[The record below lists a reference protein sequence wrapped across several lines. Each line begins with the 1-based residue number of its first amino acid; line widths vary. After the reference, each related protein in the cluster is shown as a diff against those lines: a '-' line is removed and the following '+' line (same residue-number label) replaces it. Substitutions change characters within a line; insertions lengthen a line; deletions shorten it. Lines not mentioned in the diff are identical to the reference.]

1 MNNEKNNGKGI
12 FYGVIGV
19 ATLIVAIIG
28 ATFAYFTATQ
38 SAGNNVITG
47 NAATVSFGLAVEK
60 VVKPDEEKGGLIPMT
75 DGMVEKAVTN
85 ASKKGACVD
94 DTDAAVCQIYKITIS
109 NTGSAALFLDGYV
122 NLTGGA
128 ASGATTAPTS
138 MRWAQVFSTD
148 GTTYA
153 LTGTPALAT
162 GATVSGEAMPAIA
175 APAFTADTS
184 NVEIDA
190 TGTTGSYTYEG
201 NTYAYI
207 NKNWMRKSG
216 KDTTVT
222 GENTT
227 VKYDRTTDLSG
238 NALVFNQRVE
248 SQGTATLYF
257 VVWLTESGDN
267 QTMDTSTGT
276 NFFNGLVTF
285 NSASGGE
292 VSATFNGMTRK
303 PATQG

>member
-38 SAGNNVITG
+38 SAGNDVITG
-47 NAATVSFGLAVEK
+47 NAATVSFGLQVEK
-60 VVKPDEEKGGLIPMT
+60 VVKPDEAKGGLIPMT

-85 ASKKGACVD
+85 ASTKGACVD

-148 GTTYA
+148 DATYA
-153 LTGTPALAT
+153 LAGTPALANNAT
-162 GATVSGEAMPAIA
+162 GITEIA
-175 APAFTADTS
+175 APTTTDTS
-184 NVEIDA
+184 KVELDA

-207 NKNWMRKSG
+207 NKNWMRTSG

-227 VKYDRTTDLSG
+227 VKYDRTADLSK

>member
-38 SAGNNVITG
+38 SAGNDVITG

-60 VVKPDEEKGGLIPMT
+60 VTTVDEEKGGLIPMT

-85 ASKKGACVD
+85 ASTKGACVD
-94 DTDAAVCQIYKITIS
+94 DTDAAVCQIYKITVS

-138 MRWAQVFSTD
+138 MRWAQVFSTGD
-148 GTTYA
+148 TNYA

-162 GATVSGEAMPAIA
+162 GATVSGTAMPAIA
-175 APAFTADTS
+175 APAFSGTS
-184 NVEIDA
+184 QIDLDA
-190 TGTTGSYTYEG
+190 TGGTGTYSYAN

-222 GENTT
+222 GEDTT
-227 VKYDRTTDLSG
+227 VKYNRDADLDK

-248 SQGTATLYF
+248 SNGTATLYF

-303 PATQG
+303 PATQA

>member
-60 VVKPDEEKGGLIPMT
+60 VTTADETKGGLIPMT

-85 ASKKGACVD
+85 ASTKGACVD

-148 GTTYA
+148 SKTYT
-153 LTGTPALAT
+153 LNGTPALAT
-162 GATVSGEAMPAIA
+162 GATGITEIA
-175 APAFTADTS
+175 APTTTDTS
-184 NVEIDA
+184 QIELDA
-190 TGTTGSYTYEG
+190 TGTTGTYTYEK

-222 GENTT
+222 GEDTT
-227 VKYDRTTDLSG
+227 VKYDRKNDLSN

-248 SQGTATLYF
+248 SKGTATLYF

-276 NFFNGLVTF
+276 KFFNGLVTF